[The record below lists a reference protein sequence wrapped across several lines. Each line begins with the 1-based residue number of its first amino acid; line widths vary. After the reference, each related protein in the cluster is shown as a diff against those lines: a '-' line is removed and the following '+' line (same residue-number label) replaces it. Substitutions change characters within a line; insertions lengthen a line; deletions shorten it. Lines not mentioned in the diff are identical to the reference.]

1 MTQRIAGP
9 VGSSGGLLNSN
20 SEQSSDKAILTIP
33 NLVTLARL
41 ALLPLALY
49 FALSRHNFIVATA
62 LLVVIA
68 SSDFLDG
75 YLARRLGQVSEL
87 GKIIDPSAD
96 RVVIV
101 VILIVAIAHG
111 WVPVLLGIVILARE
125 VFISLVSA
133 YLFRVRHYRMDVIWL
148 GKAGTFLLLAALP
161 AILLGQQTHPDL
173 HFLHLVGLGLALGG
187 TCLLYGA
194 ALHYTTRVLL
204 PLMGKKGG

>member
-1 MTQRIAGP
+1 M
-9 VGSSGGLLNSN
+9 NSN
-20 SEQSSDKAILTIP
+20 SKKGYDKAILTIP

-49 FALSRHNFIVATA
+49 FALERHNFIAATA

-75 YLARRLGQVSEL
+75 FLARRLNQVSEL

-101 VILIVAIAHG
+101 VILLVAIAHG

-133 YLFRVRHYRMDVIWL
+133 YLFRAHHYRMDVIWL

-161 AILLGQQTHPDL
+161 TILLGQQVRPDL
-173 HFLHLVGLGLALGG
+173 HFLHQVGLGLAAAG
-187 TCLLYGA
+187 TCLLYAA

-204 PLMGKKGG
+204 PLIGRKGQ